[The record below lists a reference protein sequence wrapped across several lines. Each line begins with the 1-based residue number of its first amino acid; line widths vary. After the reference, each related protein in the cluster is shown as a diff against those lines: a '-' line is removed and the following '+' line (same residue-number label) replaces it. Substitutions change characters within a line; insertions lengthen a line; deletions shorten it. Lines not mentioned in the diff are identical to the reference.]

1 MMNRQDITIF
11 IPTHNRHQYL
21 QRIIDYYSFYKI
33 EWPIIICDS
42 TCHKFNGE
50 LRQKN
55 IKYLH
60 YPMAKYVTKISEG
73 MGSVQTKYCVMC
85 ADDDFIVPQT
95 IKSCVSFLKKNKD
108 YSSVQGKYIS
118 FIYSGGNNFKLTP
131 SYIPNYKVD
140 ISSDNACER
149 LLQQF
154 NPYMHQ
160 FYSVHHIQTLR
171 DCFNIALGSF
181 KNGCLIEIAVAMMAS
196 INGKHK
202 ILQNFYCA
210 REIITLSAGST
221 YDKMDIVA
229 AGKEYKT
236 EYNNFLERIT
246 QYLVSKTD
254 LDYDSARTCILSAID
269 VYLYKFMT
277 GRQKQGP
284 TTKLKTKI
292 KKVLPENMYNHL
304 KKAYKQMQAMVCNDT
319 SITFNQYFDQFDSQ
333 SKEEL
338 QIIQSFIQK
347 HDITHQT

>member
-1 MMNRQDITIF
+1 MMNEQDITIF

-21 QRIIDYYSFYKI
+21 QRIIDYYSFHKI

-50 LRQKN
+50 FRQKN

-60 YPMAKYVTKISEG
+60 YPMVKPVDKVSKG
-73 MGSVQTKYCVMC
+73 MNSVHTKYCVMC

-95 IKSCVSFLKKNKD
+95 INSCVSFLKKNKD

-118 FIYSGGNNFKLTP
+118 FIYSGGNHIKLTP
-131 SYIPNYKVD
+131 SYNYKVN

-181 KNGCLIEIAVAMMAS
+181 ENGCLFEIALAMMAS

-210 REIITLSAGST
+210 REVIARSDGRT

-229 AGKEYKT
+229 TGKEYKT

-254 LDYDSARTCILSAID
+254 LDFDNARTCVLSAID

-277 GRQKQGP
+277 CRQKQGA
-284 TTKLKTKI
+284 TIKLKAKI
-292 KKVLPENMYNHL
+292 KKVLPENMYTHL
-304 KKAYKQMQAMVCNDT
+304 KKAYKQIQAMIGNDT
-319 SITFNQYFDQFDSQ
+319 SITFDQYFDQFGSQ